1 MISRDLIELVAVQHE
16 VAAPVGRLVNEV
28 VLDPDV
34 AEGGSDVLARNLVVV
49 PRHED
54 HSHLMP
60 RALEDLLQHGVLGRR
75 PVDPAAL
82 HRPEVD
88 DVAHEEQVLRVVRL
102 QKLEQTLGLAGARA
116 QVDVGEEDRPDLV
129 GHRFPSAR
137 LHAPPV
143 SDEISRSTIWLRTV
157 CGQRDATVKA
167 TAAVAACKETVISS
181 RYAAR
186 PWARTGPSVGGPCIS
201 CTSRTSISRAS
212 TGSRLPFRRS
222 AASLA
227 GSATRRRS

>member
-16 VAAPVGRLVNEV
+16 IAAPVGRLVNEV

-34 AEGGSDVLARNLVVV
+34 AEGGSDVLARDLVVV

-54 HSHLMP
+54 HSHPMP
-60 RALEDLLQHGVLGRR
+60 RALEDLLQHGVLGCR

-129 GHRFPSAR
+129 RHRSSAR

-143 SDEISRSTIWLRTV
+143 SDEIPRSTIWLRTV
-157 CGQRDATVKA
+157 CGQCDVTVKA
-167 TAAVAACKETVISS
+167 TAALAACKETVISS
-181 RYAAR
+181 RYAAQ
-186 PWARTGPSVGGPCIS
+186 PWARTGPSIGGLCRS
-201 CTSRTSISRAS
+201 CTSRMSTSRAS
-212 TGSRLPFRRS
+212 TGSRLLFRRS